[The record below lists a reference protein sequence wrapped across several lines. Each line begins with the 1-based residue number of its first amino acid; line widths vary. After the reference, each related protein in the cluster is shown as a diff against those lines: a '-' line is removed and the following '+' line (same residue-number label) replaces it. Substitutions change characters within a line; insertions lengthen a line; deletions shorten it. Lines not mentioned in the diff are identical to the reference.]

1 MYICFMKILKK
12 FKNIYLLTT
21 VVFVVYILFL
31 DDVDVF
37 TIVRKEIRLN
47 ELKQEVE
54 DLTIKYKEVK
64 TSLTLLDDTKE
75 LERYARENKMFKKD
89 DEDIFVISYEK

>member
-1 MYICFMKILKK
+1 MKILKK

>member
-1 MYICFMKILKK
+1 M
-12 FKNIYLLTT
+12 LTT